1 MNKVLEVL
9 NKINNHVGKLNQKY
23 SESNRK
29 GKFSI
34 VFRGHSNKAFIL
46 SPTLFRKVSGDE
58 NKFKYHVGN
67 EHILINEYI
76 KKFPE
81 FSSQPRMNVLAD
93 MQHYGLPTRL
103 LDWTRNP
110 LVALYFACSGVG
122 QKAQD
127 GSILCQVKDFHLSPQ
142 NNLEVAE
149 LLSKIASH
157 DSRHFSRNTNDLV
170 DFDDKNLKE
179 LVYLYVS
186 NFNIISR
193 LYGAFKIPDSD
204 PIKSLIKID
213 NQSFFILDKCLG
225 YFNDDVTK
233 NQFINF
239 MQVLYSPYCF
249 IDAPSINSRIIA
261 QQGLF
266 QIFAG
271 KHYDGYDGKSYKV
284 SLGQEYIINESEQI
298 IISAEDKMEILST
311 LDRQFNINEST
322 LYLKDKQQIVD
333 ELKSELKILN

>member
-1 MNKVLEVL
+1 MIKVLEIL
-9 NKINNHVGKLNQKY
+9 NKINNHVDKLNQKY
-23 SESNRK
+23 SESNHK

-34 VFRGHSNKAFIL
+34 VFRGHSDKDYML
-46 SPTLFRKVSGDE
+46 SPSLFRKKENDE
-58 NKFKYHVGN
+58 FLYPVGKEHLIINK
-67 EHILINEYI
+67 YI
-76 KKFPE
+76 EKFPE
-81 FSSQPRMNVLAD
+81 FSSQPRINVIAD

-110 LVALYFACSGVG
+110 LVALYFACSGAG

-127 GSILCQVKDFHLSPQ
+127 GSILCQVKDFYLSPQ
-142 NNLEVAE
+142 ENLEVAE

-157 DSRHFSRNTNDLV
+157 DSRYFSRNTNALV
-170 DFDDKNLKE
+170 NFDHKNLEE

-186 NFNIISR
+186 NFNVISG
-193 LYGAFKIPDSD
+193 LHGALKIPNSD
-204 PIKSLIKID
+204 PIKSLMKID
-213 NQSFFILDKCLG
+213 NNSFSLLKKCLAC
-225 YFNDDVTK
+225 FSDNLTEEK
-233 NQFINF
+233 FINF

-249 IDAPSINSRIIA
+249 IDAPSINPRIIA

-271 KHYDGYDGKSYKV
+271 KHYDGYDGKIYKV
-284 SLGQEYIINESEQI
+284 SLGQEYIINKSEQI

-311 LDRQFNINEST
+311 LDKQFNINEST
-322 LYLKDKQQIVD
+322 MYLKDKQQIVN